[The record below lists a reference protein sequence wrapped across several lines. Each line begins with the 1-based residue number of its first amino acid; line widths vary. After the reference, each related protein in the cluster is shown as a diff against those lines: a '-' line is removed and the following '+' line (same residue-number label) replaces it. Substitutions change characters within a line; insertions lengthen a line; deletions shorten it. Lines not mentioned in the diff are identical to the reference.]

1 MRPCTPTR
9 MTIWPLTTAQSRAA
23 RTNMPWYFSDIAS
36 LLPSGGGGGKVSV
49 EAPWRMSRKG
59 HWTSGCALVT
69 GCGSFWV
76 APEKKFAILSFRDGV
91 LGTAGAGG
99 WAAPVDAGAGGWSAP
114 FIVGAGGWAAPVVV
128 GAGGAALVEAVATG
142 APVPPPLQPASNSN
156 ANATAAGDPG
166 RQPDPGNACFVPRV
180 IAKFAIPDCYSKLMT
195 AFPRHFA
202 AWLKRPTVTLCRN
215 RNRRS
220 RARRG
225 DDPARC
231 RRCTGIRGR
240 SPPART

>member
-59 HWTSGCALVT
+59 HWTFGCALVT

-91 LGTAGAGG
+91 LG
-99 WAAPVDAGAGGWSAP
+99 AA
-114 FIVGAGGWAAPVVV
+114 GAGGWAAPVVV
-128 GAGGAALVEAVATG
+128 GAGGGAALVEAVATG

-156 ANATAAGDPG
+156 ANATAAGDPS
-166 RQPDPGNACFVPRV
+166 RQPDPGNGCFVPRV
-180 IAKFAIPDCYSKLMT
+180 IAKFAIP
-195 AFPRHFA
+195 
-202 AWLKRPTVTLCRN
+202 
-215 RNRRS
+215 
-220 RARRG
+220 
-225 DDPARC
+225 
-231 RRCTGIRGR
+231 
-240 SPPART
+240 